1 MKPTYMSALLVL
13 YFGIWLLEVK
23 AQGRDLTRIPGSSGT
38 TVVQATDALI
48 RDSGIFP
55 DDHQLLRRIAWV
67 ESKDGTDPR
76 TYRQGYHGGIWQ
88 VDLTGFRDTQDTTS
102 HPGLVSKFQ
111 EIQRRFGIDWPS
123 VQWEDLRKPLYSG
136 LAARLFLSN
145 VAESIPL
152 ASNVTGQASY
162 WKRHYN
168 TESGAGTEA
177 RFIEDVM
184 ALEGGKITRG

>member
-1 MKPTYMSALLVL
+1 MKPTYTSALLVL

-23 AQGRDLTRIPGSSGT
+23 AQGRDLTRIPGSNGT

-48 RDSGIFP
+48 RCSGIFP

-88 VDLTGFRDTQDTTS
+88 VDLTGFRDTQDNAS
-102 HPGLVSKFQ
+102 HPRLVSKFQ
-111 EIQRRFGIDWPS
+111 EIQRHFGIDWPS
-123 VQWEDLRKPLYSG
+123 VQWENLRKPLYSG
-136 LAARLFLSN
+136 IAARLFLSN

-152 ASNVTGQASY
+152 ASDVAGQASY

-177 RFIEDVM
+177 RFTCFCSDIYD
-184 ALEGGKITRG
+184 